1 MRVDEEE
8 IKDGKYCP
16 AKYVLTHVNVS
27 LWTNCRVRHDCSIFF
42 TQLLFLTCQKS
53 AGKIRRGSEG
63 EEMLERG
70 NNYTILSRLE
80 VKGGCASQDGETK
93 PPTNQPLP
101 VPPEA
106 LLLPR

>member
-16 AKYVLTHVNVS
+16 AKYVPKHVNVS
-27 LWTNCRVRHDCSIFF
+27 LWADCRVRHDCSIFF
-42 TQLLFLTCQKS
+42 HPASLICQKS
-53 AGKIRRGSEG
+53 AGDVRRGSKG
-63 EEMLERG
+63 EERLEGG
-70 NNYTILSRLE
+70 NNHTIPSRLE
-80 VKGGCASQDGETK
+80 VRGGCAWQDGETK